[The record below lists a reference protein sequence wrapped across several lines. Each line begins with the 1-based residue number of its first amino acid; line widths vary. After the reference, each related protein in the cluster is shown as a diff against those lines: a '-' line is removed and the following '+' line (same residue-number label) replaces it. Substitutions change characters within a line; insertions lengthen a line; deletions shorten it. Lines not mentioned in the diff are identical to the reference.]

1 MVCVGNMIVWVAL
14 YSHIFSVF
22 IGSLPVSEPTSTA
35 SVDLARPS
43 LKNALIA
50 EFFGTAIL
58 VQVGCGGLCVSLYLG
73 NMASHYC
80 ECCLV
85 FVLITTF
92 LQIYFIILPHL
103 LRVECFK

>member
-1 MVCVGNMIVWVAL
+1 MAPSGPSKGDYGMLRKYDCLGCSF
-14 YSHIFSVF
+14 SHIFSVF

-35 SVDLARPS
+35 SVELARPS

-80 ECCLV
+80 ECCMS
-85 FVLITTF
+85 I
-92 LQIYFIILPHL
+92 
-103 LRVECFK
+103 